1 MPRVKVGMSCGKGDE
16 EGERGQT
23 RQTHYSSWKD
33 PSINKDFTPG
43 HFFKK
48 RSLICKEQEK
58 HFHNYNERCRYKFDF
73 DARDWEAA
81 ASKQGSNSEE
91 ASELIDSRWWG
102 RRRFLTPRWQ
112 SPPPYAGSQRTWCTG
127 TEAGRKE
134 GRHGYQHVYL
144 NIQSGGTVHPIY
156 FILGRFVA
164 DDRRKCSVEFGG
176 IWTLSILKYILNE
189 PHREKYQCV
198 I

>member
-134 GRHGYQHVYL
+134 GRKTRL
-144 NIQSGGTVHPIY
+144 SARLPEHPI
-156 FILGRFVA
+156 
-164 DDRRKCSVEFGG
+164 RRNCSSDLLHTWQVCCRRPKEVQRGIWGEFGHFQ
-176 IWTLSILKYILNE
+176 Y
-189 PHREKYQCV
+189 
-198 I
+198 

>member
-134 GRHGYQHVYL
+134 DTVISTSTWTSNQEELIIRSTSYSAGLLQTTKGSAAWNL
-144 NIQSGGTVHPIY
+144 GG
-156 FILGRFVA
+156 
-164 DDRRKCSVEFGG
+164 FGHFQ
-176 IWTLSILKYILNE
+176 Y
-189 PHREKYQCV
+189 
-198 I
+198 